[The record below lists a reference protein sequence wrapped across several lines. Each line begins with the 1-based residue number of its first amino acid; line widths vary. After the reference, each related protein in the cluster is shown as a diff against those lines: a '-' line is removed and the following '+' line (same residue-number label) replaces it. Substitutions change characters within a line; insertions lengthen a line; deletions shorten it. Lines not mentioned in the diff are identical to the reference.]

1 MATFSSR
8 RLDKPE
14 PQLGTATHLR
24 LQVDPRGSAMIGL
37 ALFIGQF
44 CFLSGGGGLGRVFL
58 EPVFGPVESN
68 KTLHSV
74 SKSTSFLI
82 TGILI
87 GILAAGGWF
96 SWLGGKKSQSTPGV
110 RVLKVAHSLP
120 VSHPVHKG
128 LEELKRLAEERS
140 GGKLKLNI
148 FPSEQLGTETQC
160 LEKVQAGTLDITKV
174 SAAAIGNFV
183 PSYQVFSLPYL
194 FRDEAHYWAV
204 LEGAVGAQMLDV
216 AKTRGDGSPS
226 GLQGL
231 GYFDSGSRSFYTVKP
246 VASAEDLKGKKIRV
260 MADQV
265 AMDMVQAM
273 GGSPTPI
280 SFGELYTALKQGTVD
295 GAENNPPSFVSSR
308 HYEICKYYVLD
319 HHTRIPDVILAS
331 ATLWNSLD
339 AQEREWL
346 GSAMKDAAKF
356 QRELWKAETENSLA
370 LLRKEG
376 VNIIEADPA
385 SFRAAS
391 ASIVEKYTNETT
403 RPLIDNI
410 RAAN

>member
-1 MATFSSR
+1 MVGRQTTSHCTANSGCQLT
-8 RLDKPE
+8 KPH
-14 PQLGTATHLR
+14 P
-24 LQVDPRGSAMIGL
+24 
-37 ALFIGQF
+37 
-44 CFLSGGGGLGRVFL
+44 
-58 EPVFGPVESN
+58 
-68 KTLHSV
+68 TL

-82 TGILI
+82 VGILI
-87 GILAAGGWF
+87 GIVAAGGWF
-96 SWLGGKKSQSTPGV
+96 SWLGGSKSQTTAGV
-110 RVLKVAHSLP
+110 RVLKIAHALP

-140 GGKLKLNI
+140 GGKFKINI
-148 FPSEQLGTETQC
+148 FPSEQLGSETQC

-183 PSYQVFSLPYL
+183 PSYQVFGLPYL

-204 LEGAVGAQMLDV
+204 LNGEVGEKMLEV
-216 AKTRGDGSPS
+216 VKTRGDGSPS

-246 VASAEDLKGKKIRV
+246 VATAADLKGKKIRV

-295 GAENNPPSFVSSR
+295 GAENNPPSFVASR
-308 HYEICKYYVLD
+308 HYEICKNYVLD

-331 ATLWNSLD
+331 SALWDSLD

-346 GSAMKDAAKF
+346 RSSVADAGKF
-356 QRELWKAETENSLA
+356 QRELWKTETENSLA
-370 LLRKEG
+370 QLRKEG
-376 VNIIEADPA
+376 VNIIEPDPE
-385 SFRAAS
+385 SFRVAS
-391 ASIVEKYTNETT
+391 APVVEKYTNETT
-403 RPLIDNI
+403 RPLIDSI
-410 RAAN
+410 RAVK

>member
-1 MATFSSR
+1 
-8 RLDKPE
+8 L
-14 PQLGTATHLR
+14 
-24 LQVDPRGSAMIGL
+24 
-37 ALFIGQF
+37 
-44 CFLSGGGGLGRVFL
+44 
-58 EPVFGPVESN
+58 
-68 KTLHSV
+68 

-82 TGILI
+82 VGVLI
-87 GILAAGGWF
+87 GVLAAGGWF
-96 SWLGGKKSQSTPGV
+96 SWLGGSKSQTASGV
-110 RVLKVAHSLP
+110 RVLKVAHGLP
-120 VSHPVHKG
+120 VGHPVHKG

-140 GGKLKLNI
+140 GGKLKINI
-148 FPSEQLGTETQC
+148 FPSEQLGSETQC

-204 LEGAVGAQMLDV
+204 LNGEVGAEMLEV
-216 AKTRGDGSPS
+216 VKTRGDGSPS

-246 VASAEDLKGKKIRV
+246 VASAADLKGKKIRV

-308 HYEICKYYVLD
+308 HYEICKNYVLD

-331 ATLWNSLD
+331 STLWESLD

-346 GSAMKDAAKF
+346 SSSVADAGKF
-356 QRELWKAETENSLA
+356 QRELWGVETENSLA
-370 LLRKEG
+370 QLRKEG
-376 VNIIEADPA
+376 VNIIEPDPE

-391 ASIVEKYTNETT
+391 APVVEKYTNETT
-403 RPLIDNI
+403 RPLIDKI
-410 RAAN
+410 RAVK